1 MPFTISHAAAI
12 IPFKRWNIQL
22 SSTAFLV
29 GSMVPDFEN
38 FLMLRHTDKFAHT
51 LPGVFLLDLPLAL
64 FFCFAFHLLLKGLI
78 MDVLPDYYRSRLIG
92 YMNFDWPSYCYEN
105 VVLVFRSIILG
116 IVIHIFL
123 DGFTHENGIFIKAFP
138 VLSYNIPWLDHK
150 PVFFILQVVLSLL
163 GIAWLHYYVAQKPV
177 QKIEARFSNVRYD
190 LYLLPMLA
198 LFILV
203 VRIFVFP
210 FYNSFTDLFKAF
222 IGAMIYAL
230 FIVSLRR
237 LVIKKKYI
245 W

>member
-12 IPFKRWNIQL
+12 FPFKKWNIQL

-64 FFCFAFHLLLKGLI
+64 FFCFAFHLLLKGLLI
-78 MDVLPDYYRSRLIG
+78 DMLPDYYRSRFIPYLT
-92 YMNFDWPSYCYEN
+92 FDWPGYCYEN

-116 IVIHIFL
+116 IIIHIFL
-123 DGFTHENGIFIKAFP
+123 DGFTHENGLFIKAFP
-138 VLSYNIPWLDHK
+138 LLSYNIPWLRHK
-150 PVFFILQVVLSLL
+150 PVFFILQIVLSLI
-163 GIAWLHYYVAQKPV
+163 GILWIHFYVAKKPV
-177 QKIEARFSNVRYD
+177 HELSPRFANVRYD

-203 VRIFVFP
+203 VRIFIFP
-210 FYNSFTDLFKAF
+210 FYNSFTDLFKAT
-222 IGAMIYAL
+222 IGAFFYAV
-230 FIVSLRR
+230 FIVSIRR
-237 LVIKKKYI
+237 LVIKKRYI